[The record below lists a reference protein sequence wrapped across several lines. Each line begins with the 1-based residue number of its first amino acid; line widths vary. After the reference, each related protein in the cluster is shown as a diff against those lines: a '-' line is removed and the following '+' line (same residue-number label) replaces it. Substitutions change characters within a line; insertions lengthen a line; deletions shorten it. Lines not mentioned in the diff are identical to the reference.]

1 MKTYSWLFSLA
12 LALSVQSQALELTLS
27 EDPELEEDVKY
38 KTLIMNGEIEPGD
51 ANRIRK
57 ILSTQLKGGKRTLF
71 LLTSPGGV
79 KEEVQAISKVIRSHS
94 EKSYRN
100 LRKPD
105 VLAINIF
112 CGSAC
117 TILTSHIANH
127 RNPKAL
133 EFYVQATSG
142 FYIHRPYKLIENG
155 KLVDLT
161 KKKNKD
167 RVFNEMIESYRS
179 AGASPQWLNEIS
191 KSIKQSENGVV
202 FKAKALCIS

>member
-1 MKTYSWLFSLA
+1 
-12 LALSVQSQALELTLS
+12 
-27 EDPELEEDVKY
+27 
-38 KTLIMNGEIEPGD
+38 
-51 ANRIRK
+51 
-57 ILSTQLKGGKRTLF
+57 
-71 LLTSPGGV
+71 
-79 KEEVQAISKVIRSHS
+79 VIRSHS

-202 FKAKALCIS
+202 FKAKALCISQSQIIPRDSCSRWSSNEFIDYINKSLERDQVLGDDPRWLASIFKYK